1 MDGQAVCGWCFAVA
15 IISTLSPL
23 VLVYICHCAPYY
35 LPFVMATKENKF
47 LKKTALPKALR
58 KV

>member
-1 MDGQAVCGWCFAVA
+1 MDGPAVCGWCLAVA
-15 IISTLSPL
+15 IISSLSPL
-23 VLVYICHCAPYY
+23 VLVYIYHCAFYCP
-35 LPFVMATKENKF
+35 PFVMATKEKKF